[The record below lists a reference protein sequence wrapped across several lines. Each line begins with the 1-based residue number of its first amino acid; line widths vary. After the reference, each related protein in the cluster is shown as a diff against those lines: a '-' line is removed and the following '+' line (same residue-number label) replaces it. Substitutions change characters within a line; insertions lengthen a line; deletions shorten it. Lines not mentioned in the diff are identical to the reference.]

1 MHLCT
6 GLALREGLLALS
18 SMVRILPLGKH
29 LSVRKF
35 SRSMVCAG
43 KIVASFCEDGE
54 INEGLCAVK
63 DPSHWLKS

>member
-1 MHLCT
+1 
-6 GLALREGLLALS
+6 
-18 SMVRILPLGKH
+18 MVRILPLGKH

-35 SRSMVCAG
+35 SRNMVCAG